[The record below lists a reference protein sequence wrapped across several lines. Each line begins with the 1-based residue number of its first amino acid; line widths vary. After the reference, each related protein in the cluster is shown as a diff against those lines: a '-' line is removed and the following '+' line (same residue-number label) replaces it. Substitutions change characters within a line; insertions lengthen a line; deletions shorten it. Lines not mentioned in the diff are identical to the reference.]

1 MVINLGNKDDIQSIP
16 VSYVN
21 RTAETRMHIGSER
34 TGHLD
39 LF

>member
-1 MVINLGNKDDIQSIP
+1 MVTNLGNKDIQSIP

-21 RTAETRMHIGSER
+21 RTAETRMRTGSER